1 SLRQSRS
8 TTRPG
13 PDVSLPFA
21 ALQLLA
27 PPVRLVSAA
36 LWKEFVTS
44 ACETVPGLLTVRH
57 QGKLTLGLRGR
68 LILELC
74 RTQPDPEVIEP
85 HLRRIRAPASPPS
98 SSSAPRKD
106 VKIARTIES
115 FHSFV
120 RTLLTD
126 PTERELFFKEEFPVD
141 YGPKFDE
148 ELEKLLWEFL
158 IRLDQLLPVPN
169 LAQTVSWL
177 SDAPPI
183 LEECAR
189 SATQPQLLNVLLQH
203 QTCLGHLEPAAPSDQ
218 PTAAQASAVDQP
230 GSGTQTSF
238 ITPVFGIISNKDIPI
253 MISGGTRALR
263 GDKPASSQDGTDKHC
278 ESSKFTV
285 VKERQTPNGDAVKEG
300 EEEKL
305 EEERVTSKRSRGVKR
320 KQPDERQSEF
330 EEEEDVVRMTRS
342 GKKRMGWGDRRTVE
356 SEEDGAETVGNEELR
371 TAVLATCMTQ
381 MGVEALQLPENPSL
395 CSIFL
400 SCLSSQPRVLLEK
413 LPVASACAHR
423 TGGGGK
429 SSYRQQ
435 QQQNQ
440 RKKSPVK
447 APRRS
452 GTGDQPGKPD
462 SDTSGLDDKE

>member
-1 SLRQSRS
+1 MGDSILDSL
-8 TTRPG
+8 
-13 PDVSLPFA
+13 SLP
-21 ALQLLA
+21 
-27 PPVRLVSAA
+27 PS
-36 LWKEFVTS
+36 
-44 ACETVPGLLTVRH
+44 
-57 QGKLTLGLRGR
+57 GR
-68 LILELC
+68 
-74 RTQPDPEVIEP
+74 
-85 HLRRIRAPASPPS
+85 
-98 SSSAPRKD
+98 
-106 VKIARTIES
+106 
-115 FHSFV
+115 
-120 RTLLTD
+120 
-126 PTERELFFKEEFPVD
+126 
-141 YGPKFDE
+141 
-148 ELEKLLWEFL
+148 
-158 IRLDQLLPVPN
+158 
-169 LAQTVSWL
+169 
-177 SDAPPI
+177 
-183 LEECAR
+183 
-189 SATQPQLLNVLLQH
+189 
-203 QTCLGHLEPAAPSDQ
+203 APSDQ

-462 SDTSGLDDKE
+462 SDTSGLDDKENHPVRPSISGLPSQLRSNTETLALTPDSEDYVADSEDEATKNFKGRLFMKRYYKTRHGTFVPTLREYWKPGAARRDVLSAGGKRR